1 MIGTENR
8 HEIPVEQGTL
18 AAREFTGGDGAPLV
32 ILHGGPGTP
41 SVYLESLSDL
51 SVDRTVVLY
60 DQIGC
65 GASSVPDND
74 FQWDVASFVNHLESV
89 RQFFDYERMHLYGH
103 SWGGFLA
110 LAYTEAH
117 PKRVRTLTLGSPL
130 VDVQRWSDDAS
141 ALVGE
146 LPSFDQEAIMS
157 GPGSPEYSRAE
168 AKFYRRH
175 FCRLDPYPS
184 ELIQAMDGQDMR
196 SYEAMWGPNEFTQTG
211 SLRGLSQ
218 AGVAADLEIPNLW
231 LTGEADE
238 ARPSTLIDFAESNR
252 HGRLRIFA
260 NATHCAHLE
269 VPQEYRATIRT
280 FLLAN
285 E

>member
-1 MIGTENR
+1 MIGTEDR
-8 HEIPVEQGTL
+8 HQIPVEQGSL
-18 AAREFTGGDGAPLV
+18 AAREFTGGDGVPLV

-41 SVYLESLSDL
+41 SVYLESLSEL
-51 SVDRTVVLY
+51 SADRTVVLY
-60 DQIGC
+60 DQFGC
-65 GASSVPDND
+65 GASSVPDED
-74 FQWDVASFVNHLESV
+74 FAWDVELFVNHLEDV
-89 RQFFDYERMHLYGH
+89 RQFFDFEEMHLYGH

-117 PKRVRTLTLGSPL
+117 PKRTRTVTLGSPL
-130 VDVQRWSDDAS
+130 VDVQRWSDDA
-141 ALVGE
+141 AILVGE
-146 LPSFDQEAIMS
+146 LPLSDQEAIMS
-157 GPGSPEYSRAE
+157 GPGAHGYSRAE
-168 AKFYRRH
+168 AEFYSRH

-184 ELIQAMDGQDMR
+184 ELVQAMEGQDTR

-218 AGVAADLEIPNLW
+218 AGAAAGLEIPNLW

-238 ARPSTLIDFAESNR
+238 ARPSTLIGFAESNS
-252 HGRLRIFA
+252 HGRLVVFP

-280 FLLAN
+280 FLQAHD
-285 E
+285 